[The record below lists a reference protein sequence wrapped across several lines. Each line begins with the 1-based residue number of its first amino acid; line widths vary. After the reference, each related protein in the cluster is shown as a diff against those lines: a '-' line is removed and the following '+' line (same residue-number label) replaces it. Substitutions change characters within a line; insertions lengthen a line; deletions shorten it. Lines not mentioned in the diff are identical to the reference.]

1 MMEHEN
7 YYALM
12 MDALDGELTAEQSFE
27 LESHLRACPLCRQ
40 EWEAVLAIDTLFRQ
54 TPALSPAADFTQRT
68 VARLPNRR
76 LRLWALGMVYSALWL
91 LGVFPLLVVGATVLV
106 FAGGSWAAF
115 SQAARRGLS
124 VVVTV
129 LEALGNGLG
138 QLAGQYPAVWG
149 VLLVMVGL
157 LLLWNGV
164 YHQLSQQPSR
174 I

>member
-1 MMEHEN
+1 MEHDK

-12 MDALDGELTAEQSFE
+12 MDALDGELAAEQEFE

-40 EWEAVLAIDTLFRQ
+40 EWEAALAIDTLFRQ

-68 VARLPNRR
+68 VARLPNRK
-76 LRLWALGMVYSALWL
+76 LRLWALGLVYSVLWL
-91 LGVFPLLVVGATVLV
+91 AGILPALLAATAAALL
-106 FAGGSWAAF
+106 AGGSLAEFAETA
-115 SQAARRGLS
+115 QRGLS
-124 VVVTV
+124 VAGTV

-149 VLLVMVGL
+149 LLFVMAGL
-157 LLLWNGV
+157 VLLWNGV
-164 YHQLSQQPSR
+164 YRQLAQQPTR

>member
-1 MMEHEN
+1 MEHDK

-12 MDALDGELTAEQSFE
+12 MDALDGELAAEQAFE
-27 LESHLRACPLCRQ
+27 LESHLRACPPCRQ

-68 VARLPNRR
+68 VARLPNRK
-76 LRLWALGMVYSALWL
+76 LRLWALGLVYSALWL
-91 LGVFPLLVVGATVLV
+91 AGILPVLVVVTMVTLL
-106 FAGGSWAAF
+106 AGGSLAGFAEAA
-115 SQAARRGLS
+115 QRGLS
-124 VVVTV
+124 VAVTV

-149 VLLVMVGL
+149 LLFVMVGL
-157 LLLWNGV
+157 VLLWNGV
-164 YHQLSQQPSR
+164 YRQLAQQPTR